1 MGSKK
6 RDTSVKTSSPVAQN
20 ARPVENGSSDILPS
34 LNGNN
39 PRNLTEECVLRIMTL
54 LKEGKLKAGDRIGEI
69 SIAAEI
75 GMGRAPTRSAL
86 DRLGQAGVLERIPR
100 SGTFV
105 RELSLKE
112 FSEIMD
118 VRAYLECLSARL
130 AAQIADSAR
139 AEKLLAMAKEA
150 DYVNNDELE
159 VPLARR
165 YHIDSSFHLH
175 VAEASGNSQLYSL
188 LENQHLLEFSM
199 VSGLRILPKHLEMKA
214 QTPTHESIAR
224 AILEHR
230 VDDAGNLMRDH
241 IIKTKQIRV
250 NLSMGEI

>member
-1 MGSKK
+1 MSTSLKK
-6 RDTSVKTSSPVAQN
+6 KAVSSAAQN
-20 ARPVENGSSDILPS
+20 PSGKSFEGSSEILPS
-34 LNGNN
+34 LNGGN

-130 AAQIADSAR
+130 AAQIADRTRTDKLVELAR
-139 AEKLLAMAKEA
+139 EA
-150 DYVNNDELE
+150 DYVNNDSLDI
-159 VPLARR
+159 PLAHR
-165 YHIDSSFHLH
+165 YHVDSSFHLH
-175 VAEASGNSQLYSL
+175 VAEASGNRQLYSL

-199 VSGLRILPKHLEMKA
+199 VSGLRITPKHMEMKA
-214 QTPTHESIAR
+214 QTPTHEGIAR
-224 AILEHR
+224 AIQEHR
-230 VDDAGNLMRDH
+230 IEDAGNLMREH

-250 NLSMGEI
+250 NLSMGEV

>member
-1 MGSKK
+1 MASKK
-6 RDTSVKTSSPVAQN
+6 DNFVPNSSLVARK
-20 ARPVENGSSDILPS
+20 AGSEEEVGEADILPS
-34 LNGNN
+34 LNGGS

-139 AEKLLAMAKEA
+139 AEKLVAMAKEA
-150 DYVNNDELE
+150 DYVNDDSLE

-175 VAEASGNSQLYSL
+175 VAEASGNGQLYSL

-199 VSGLRILPKHLEMKA
+199 VSGLRILPKHMEMKA

-224 AILEHR
+224 AIQEHR
-230 VDDAGNLMRDH
+230 VEDAGILMRDH

-250 NLSMGEI
+250 NLSMGEV